1 MRFGGFCNSE
11 VKLLEV
17 ESSMHSARPVPRAMA
32 RLLKLGDLQV
42 SGVPDLG
49 SILLFVVEFI
59 VVDRNN
65 EPLMVVVLADGPSKP
80 GGGGVRDVA

>member
-1 MRFGGFCNSE
+1 

-17 ESSMHSARPVPRAMA
+17 ESSIHSARPVPRAMA

-42 SGVPDLG
+42 SGVPDL
-49 SILLFVVEFI
+49 SMLFVVEFI
-59 VVDRNN
+59 VVDCNN
-65 EPLMVVVLADGPSKP
+65 EPLMDVVLADGPSKP